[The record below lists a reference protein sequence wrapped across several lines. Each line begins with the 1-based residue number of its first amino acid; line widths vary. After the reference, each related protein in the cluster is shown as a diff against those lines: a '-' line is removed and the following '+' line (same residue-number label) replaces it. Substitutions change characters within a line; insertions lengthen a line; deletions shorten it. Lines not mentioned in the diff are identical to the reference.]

1 MAYPS
6 LVQRIAARHVA
17 SMPRTACIVA
27 AGTFGDSYC
36 LLKNRDRNYLP
47 EIRVVHEVKDG
58 VEVAYLED
66 EFTGWVEGLNEF
78 GIGIVNAA
86 LMVSRDETE
95 RDTVERTG
103 KKLGDGERILKALAQ
118 ETVAKAAKSIR
129 EYKGGLKGHTVISDG
144 KKSYYVEMPDSND
157 LEYDDL
163 PLDKLFVRTNHGVE
177 FSDAGYV
184 EGEREDSSK
193 SRQEEAERVLS
204 EVNSPDDIA
213 PALLKAREERW
224 ESTEMVRD
232 DRSAKNMRTTT
243 QMVLD
248 LTEKKLILYLLPDKV
263 KWLGLDDRMPEGR
276 KAKIEVQVLEYKDLS
291 IKTNGDTKV
300 VKKGSDGLLPIL
312 DPAFNVREMFKQ
324 LVLLEDHLFHPR
336 KRCPDCIWKHLF
348 TTEALAEEAVTLDVD
363 QRFTSLLGGLA
374 DQIRR
379 VQRAVQEGLPF
390 EFIAQKVREVRKGL
404 LSVASQVRV
413 ASGKQGA
420 YFNVGDSR
428 SCSYIESRACL
439 NVPSVATTRVTDPP
453 SNGGVVPN
461 MLPLPDAEFEV
472 QTYLRV
478 LSASSTDAGNPTS
491 PRVFVEVTTP
501 RGGSMKAPRHDS
513 KHPQVRDVS
522 RRMVTGTSVSRVAA
536 RWSTG
541 TSWSSISVGHCCP
554 ARTCITAT
562 DSARTT
568 GSPISNF
575 GPSHS
580 HQDSVWRTRFAG
592 LESFSEPTH
601 ISFPTSEALPGF
613 RVGDLITYGK
623 FQNKPGKLVRI
634 FTDERGIPMIE
645 IEPVP
650 KGRKKNRVMGL
661 FRVRHV
667 TPPEEKV
674 ASRWLTRTAAVSPEE
689 MALEFLTDLGIHAH
703 IKRGVLLV
711 DRTSMVEFSP
721 RLEENRAYDAVLAG
735 LKAEFPDY
743 RIYWGGRTD
752 EWMGVEFHPKAG
764 RTAGERKADPED
776 ESLWEDVLDE
786 ARDEW
791 EGQWPS
797 PPASQWAVAR
807 YNERGGLW
815 RERTAEGKYKEKKKV
830 PKADGSGT
838 TTVYVYGPRQIA
850 NRNKEKAE
858 RVEKLRHSMKDLRK
872 QVHDDLDADD
882 DKTRL
887 TALAIALIDAT
898 FERVGND
905 DSADEGHF
913 GVTGWLK
920 KHLTF
925 GKGKA
930 TIKYVG
936 KSGVKHEKVVDD
948 AKLVK
953 ALKGCCEDKSPDD
966 PILSFGS
973 EDADGPVKITS
984 RDVNAYLKP
993 FDVTAKDLRG
1003 FHANRE
1009 MQEQLR
1015 TLRKKGPELPKG
1027 RKEKDKIL
1035 KEEFKKALEATADA
1049 VGHEASTLRTQYL
1062 VPGLEDAYMKDGTV
1076 IDNLKDASVERVASA
1091 WLRRV
1096 ATKTQG
1102 EREEEEA
1109 ARLVRQSPS
1118 KKPPRDDSKRE
1129 RMKVQD
1135 DPDVDAKDKDLSLNY
1150 KDTGG

>member
-1 MAYPS
+1 
-6 LVQRIAARHVA
+6 
-17 SMPRTACIVA
+17 MPRTACIVA
-27 AGTFGDSYC
+27 AGTFGESYC
-36 LLKNRDRNYLP
+36 LLKNRDRNYVP
-47 EIRVVHEVKDG
+47 EIHLVHEVKDG

-66 EFTGWVEGLNEF
+66 EFTGWIEGLNEF
-78 GIGIVNAA
+78 GIGIANAA

-95 RDTVERTG
+95 RDAVERTG
-103 KKLGDGERILKALAQ
+103 KKLGDGDRILKALVQ
-118 ETVAKAAKSIR
+118 ETVAKAAKSVR
-129 EYKGGLKGHTVISDG
+129 EYKGGLKGHTIISDG
-144 KKSYYVEMPDSND
+144 KKSFYVEMPDSD
-157 LEYDDL
+157 EMEYDDL

-184 EGEREDSSK
+184 EGDREKSSK
-193 SRQEEAERVLS
+193 SRQEEAEEVLADVDS
-204 EVNSPDDIA
+204 VDDIA

-224 ESTEMVRD
+224 EPTEMVRD
-232 DRSAKNMRTTT
+232 GRSPENMRTTT

-248 LTEKKLILYLLPDKV
+248 LTQKKLILYLLPDKV

-276 KAKIEVQVLEYKDLS
+276 KAKIEVQVREYTDLS
-291 IKTNGDTKV
+291 VKTDGDTKV
-300 VKKGSDGLLPIL
+300 VKKGSEGLLPIL

-348 TTEALAEEAVTLDVD
+348 TTEALAEEAVTLDVN
-363 QRFTSLLGGLA
+363 QQYASLLGGLA

-379 VQRAVQEGLPF
+379 VQRAVQERLPY
-390 EFIAQKVREVRKGL
+390 EFIAQRVRELRKGL
-404 LSVASQVRV
+404 LPVASRVRV
-413 ASGKQGA
+413 AGEKRAS
-420 YFNVGDSR
+420 YFNVGD
-428 SCSYIESRACL
+428 Y
-439 NVPSVATTRVTDPP
+439 
-453 SNGGVVPN
+453 
-461 MLPLPDAEFEV
+461 
-472 QTYLRV
+472 
-478 LSASSTDAGNPTS
+478 
-491 PRVFVEVTTP
+491 
-501 RGGSMKAPRHDS
+501 
-513 KHPQVRDVS
+513 VS
-522 RRMVTGTSVSRVAA
+522 
-536 RWSTG
+536 
-541 TSWSSISVGHCCP
+541 
-554 ARTCITAT
+554 
-562 DSARTT
+562 
-568 GSPISNF
+568 
-575 GPSHS
+575 
-580 HQDSVWRTRFAG
+580 
-592 LESFSEPTH
+592 
-601 ISFPTSEALPGF
+601 
-613 RVGDLITYGK
+613 YGK

-667 TPPEEKV
+667 TPPETKV
-674 ASRWLTRTAAVSPEE
+674 AARWLARTASTTPEE
-689 MALEFLTDLGIHAH
+689 LALEFLTDLGIHAH
-703 IKRGVLLV
+703 LKHGVLLV

-721 RLEENRAYDAVLAG
+721 RLEESRAYEAVLTG
-735 LKAEFPDY
+735 LKNEFPDY
-743 RIYWGGRTD
+743 RLYWGGRTD
-752 EWMGVEFHPKAG
+752 DWMGVKFHPKAG
-764 RTAGERKADPED
+764 RAAGERVGAFFEQDHFWKRNLGWVKEIQKSLAEVLDPNVYRVEIKDHWTGPSLDVIVTPVVRGPEARLTFYSNNPIKLDVPATDSVLMRALQAEKQKYDRLLDEDRERLARRDERRSSVQILLDKVSGVDSDTRDAAPSVRRKVLKEVKRLKEELYGANSGSGPVPASLVQEVERFALKDWVTRSAGERKADPED
-776 ESLWEDVLDE
+776 ELLWETTLDE
-786 ARDEW
+786 AREKF
-791 EGQWPS
+791 EGSWPS
-797 PPASQWAVAR
+797 PPASQWATHR
-807 YNERGGLW
+807 YNEQGGKW
-815 RERTAEGKYKEKKKV
+815 IEKTAESKYKEKKKV

-872 QVHDDLDADD
+872 QVHDDLDAKD

-948 AKLVK
+948 ANLVK
-953 ALKGCCEDKSPDD
+953 ALRGCCEDKSPDD

-973 EDADGPVKITS
+973 EDAEGPVKITS

-1015 TLRKKGPELPKG
+1015 SLRKKGPELPKG
-1027 RKEKDKIL
+1027 RKDKDKIL
-1035 KEEFKKALEATADA
+1035 KDEFKKALEATAEA

-1062 VPGLEDAYMKDGTV
+1062 VPGLEDAFMKDGTV
-1076 IDNLKDASVERVASA
+1076 IDNLKDASVERVVTA
-1091 WLRRV
+1091 WFQRV

-1102 EREEEEA
+1102 EREEAEA
-1109 ARLVRQSPS
+1109 ERLVRQSPS
-1118 KKPPRDDSKRE
+1118 KKPSRDDSKRE

-1135 DPDVDAKDKDLSLNY
+1135 DPDVDGKDKDLSLNY